1 MSSMLG
7 RMQVVLSRRNVVFA
21 VFAAALLLAAVL
33 VAVITSGSDDDGAV
47 EVETGAPLPG
57 ADETN
62 ALLADIP
69 QDGIELGS
77 PDAPVTL
84 VEFADLQ
91 CPFCAQYSVDVFPT
105 LVEEYVRPG
114 QVKMIFRGLAFI
126 GEDSEKALRAAFAAG
141 EQNRLWHVADLLY
154 RNQGAENSG
163 WVSDEVLR
171 ALGPSIPGLDVDAML
186 AAVDSS
192 TADAEIAAAAEAAES
207 AQVRGTPAF
216 LLGRSDAQLQPLEVS
231 RLEPDEFRTA
241 IDALLES

>member
-1 MSSMLG
+1 
-7 RMQVVLSRRNVVFA
+7 MQVVTSRRNLLFA
-21 VFAAALLLAAVL
+21 VLAGALLVAAV
-33 VAVITSGSDDDGAV
+33 AVGILTAGSGDDGAV

-114 QVKMIFRGLAFI
+114 RVKMVFRGLAFI
-126 GEDSEKALRAAFAAG
+126 GEDSEKALRAALAAS
-141 EQNRLWHVADLLY
+141 EQDRLWHVTDLLY
-154 RNQGAENSG
+154 RNQGGENSG
-163 WVSDEVLR
+163 WVSDDVLR

-186 AAVDSS
+186 ASTDSSAVDG
-192 TADAEIAAAAEAAES
+192 EISAAAEAAES
-207 AQVRGTPAF
+207 AQVSGTPAF
-216 LLGRSDAQLQPLEVS
+216 LIGPADGQLQPLQPS

-241 IDALLES
+241 IDAALGR